1 MQPLSSRALEM
12 LAQLFSASSNLQLP
26 VGLAEQIIEVRQWA
40 QAQVNNLPKQAEN
53 SATPA
58 VRSKERLVA

>member
-40 QAQVNNLPKQAEN
+40 QAEVNNLPKQAEG
-53 SATPA
+53 SATPP